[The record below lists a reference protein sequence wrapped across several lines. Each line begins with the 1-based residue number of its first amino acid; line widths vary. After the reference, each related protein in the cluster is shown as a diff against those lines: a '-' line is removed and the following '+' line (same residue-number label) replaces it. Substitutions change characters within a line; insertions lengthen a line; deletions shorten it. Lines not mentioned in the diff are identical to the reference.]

1 MLKNLHFAQKSTFWS
16 KIDILVKNQN
26 FGHLRGAP
34 IFSTMIKGASTVA
47 STMGGIQIGNIIDPR
62 FLQKNKDFLY
72 DPNSLEK
79 QDLDDDKSCAIA
91 DS

>member
-1 MLKNLHFAQKSTFWS
+1 
-16 KIDILVKNQN
+16 
-26 FGHLRGAP
+26 
-34 IFSTMIKGASTVA
+34 MIKGASTVA